1 MVEQQ
6 PEILQ
11 TLQDNFN
18 GNDQQINSGDDQES
32 PPDIY
37 DLLFYGKYNY
47 LQVENQQQI
56 DKNRDVIYTLT
67 SHISWVNTTFFKE

>member
-11 TLQDNFN
+11 TLQENFT
-18 GNDQQINSGDDQES
+18 GNNQQQHGGDDYES

-47 LQVENQQQI
+47 L
-56 DKNRDVIYTLT
+56 
-67 SHISWVNTTFFKE
+67 